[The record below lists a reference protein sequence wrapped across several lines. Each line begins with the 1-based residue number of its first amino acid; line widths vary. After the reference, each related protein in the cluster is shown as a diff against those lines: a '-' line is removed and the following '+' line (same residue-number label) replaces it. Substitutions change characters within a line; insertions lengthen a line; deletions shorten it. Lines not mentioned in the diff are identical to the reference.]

1 MALRF
6 TEAARV
12 QVLLFYA
19 RKQLDGFPLMA
30 LSIFIHVVGTSKL
43 AINLSP
49 SFSNS
54 PSPKIPYGTS
64 GFSFGSFYNP
74 DTVFPNPAV
83 SVLLHRLQSFLIH

>member
-1 MALRF
+1 M
-6 TEAARV
+6 
-12 QVLLFYA
+12 
-19 RKQLDGFPLMA
+19 
-30 LSIFIHVVGTSKL
+30 